1 LIPRWANHLFEL
13 FQQITHGVY
22 VVGVTH
28 RGEDNA
34 FTAAWLMQLS
44 FDPLLLALSI
54 NLHHRSYAL
63 LMGGSVFSVNVLGEG
78 QTNLAKH
85 FGQPARANKLTGVPW
100 CRKTTGAPVLSNAL
114 AYFDC
119 RLRQR
124 VSAGDHE
131 LVIGQVVDGQILTPG
146 VRPLVYREGAHLDGS
161 EVLFPNHFS
170 D

>member
-1 LIPRWANHLFEL
+1 MGQALFEL

-22 VVGVTH
+22 IVGVTH

-54 NLHHRSYAL
+54 NPHHRSYAL
-63 LMGGSVFSVNVLGEG
+63 LMKGAVFSVNVLGEG
-78 QTNLAKH
+78 QLYLAKH
-85 FGQPARANKLTGVPW
+85 FAQPAEADKLAAVPW
-100 CRKTTGAPVLSNAL
+100 RRKTTGAPVLSDAI

-124 VSAGDHE
+124 VPAGDHE
-131 LVIGQVVDGQILTPG
+131 LVIGQVVDGQILDPG
-146 VRPLVYREGAHLDGS
+146 ASPLVYREVAHLDGS
-161 EVLFPNHFS
+161 EILFPNHFS
-170 D
+170 E